1 MAYYINSGYAV
12 AERCILTDRNQILS
26 YFKTQNISVVIYLI
40 VVLYDTSTMSND
52 AQEGTTRVH
61 TWVQNFIETEDN
73 ETLRKLGR
81 NFEYLLDNVD
91 EWEAGNI
98 GLGDLPTLN
107 KADHFL
113 QLRSVGFGCHLAALD
128 AELYIVS
135 DETGSFLGAYGTE
148 THATDRADDNPAYT
162 VTPVG
167 VETPPVRPTFET
179 LDTLGET
186 YEHLAETFEFVLDN
200 WDAFR
205 AGTLSPD
212 DFPHFNQN
220 MKWFIAYNILF
231 GMLWEFSYPSLHGL
245 FDEDNSLQAVYWSSQ
260 HAEDA
265 LAERDETMYLSRL
278 SVVDGDVGLDE
289 LEQVF

>member
-1 MAYYINSGYAV
+1 
-12 AERCILTDRNQILS
+12 
-26 YFKTQNISVVIYLI
+26 
-40 VVLYDTSTMSND
+40 MSND

-81 NFEYLLDNVD
+81 NFEYLLDNID

-113 QLRSVGFGCHLAALD
+113 QLRSVGFGCHLAARD

-135 DETGSFLGAYGTE
+135 DETGAFLGAYGTE
-148 THATDRADDNPAYT
+148 THAADRADDNPEYT
-162 VTPVG
+162 VTFID
-167 VETPPVRPTFET
+167 VETPPIRPTFET
-179 LDTLGET
+179 LDSIGQT

-200 WDAFR
+200 WDSFSE
-205 AGTLSPD
+205 GTLSPD
-212 DFPHFNQN
+212 DFPHFNEN

-245 FDEDNSLQAVYWSSQ
+245 FDDTNSLQGVYWSMK
-260 HAEDA
+260 HAETA
-265 LAERDETMYLSRL
+265 LAESDGNTYLSRL
-278 SVVDGDVGLDE
+278 SVVDGDVGLEE
-289 LEQVF
+289 LEQVL